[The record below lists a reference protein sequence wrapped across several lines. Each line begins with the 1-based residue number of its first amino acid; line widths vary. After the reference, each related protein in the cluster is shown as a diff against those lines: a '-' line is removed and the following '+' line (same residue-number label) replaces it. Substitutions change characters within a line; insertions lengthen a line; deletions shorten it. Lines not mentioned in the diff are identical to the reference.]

1 MTYINIIVVISVGGV
16 PRPDH
21 ELEAVLQGSVLLNIN
36 KCIYIYIYIYI
47 LCVYIYIYIYTMN

>member
-36 KCIYIYIYIYI
+36 KCIYIYIYTV
-47 LCVYIYIYIYTMN
+47 CVYIYIYIYIYTL